1 MSIPYK
7 PADINIS
14 LNFGMML
21 KRTKLAMH
29 DKQMFTSSGPTG
41 MTKSMDKVG
50 IIPPLSDAIWFI
62 KKIISPWGLTSCE
75 IMREKG

>member
-1 MSIPYK
+1 
-7 PADINIS
+7 
-14 LNFGMML
+14 MML

-41 MTKSMDKVG
+41 MTKSMGTDG
-50 IIPPLSDAIWFI
+50 IIPTLSDAIWFI
-62 KKIISPWGLTSCE
+62 KKILLRTWGLTSCE